1 MLHLLFLIGLNPNY
15 AFPRKAI
22 NMDQVRQSEHENK
35 LLALRSIAGLIP
47 GLQLLNLDFAKAE
60 DERKSYFCPALL
72 CN

>member
-1 MLHLLFLIGLNPNY
+1 
-15 AFPRKAI
+15 
-22 NMDQVRQSEHENK
+22 MDRVRQSEHENK

-47 GLQLLNLDFAKAE
+47 GLQLLNLDFTKAE